1 MSDFSASFDI
11 PTHFKRQFS
20 TQWEH
25 VLQQKNQKFANAG
38 MVESDWNAKDFIW
51 QDLDVVQG
59 RDVTGQRLGD
69 TNPQELSGGNRRGSQ
84 SEFDI
89 PVIRDRWDNK
99 WLDKQAL
106 PDGEVVTAMKAAAN
120 RWLDDVF
127 ITAAGAT
134 VYGGAD
140 PYVTPITFPAA
151 QQIGVQFGTPS
162 GSPVNI
168 GLTPWKLLEA
178 TKRLENAEIDPT
190 AEELYLAISPQQ
202 KYDLVAFVAN
212 SPNDMWAKVVGSWL
226 EQDAAGMPTKLMG
239 YNVISSNRLGYVGAT
254 SADIRAVYAFTKKA
268 FKVSPIT
275 QELTIDRLPTKRNAI
290 QFFSHLAFGA
300 LRVKDQGVIQI
311 ACDQSPG

>member
-1 MSDFSASFDI
+1 MSDFSTSYDI
-11 PTHFKRQFS
+11 PGHFKRAFS

-25 VLQQKNQKFANAG
+25 VLQQKQQKFASAG
-38 MVESDWNAKDFIW
+38 IVDSDWNAKDYIW
-51 QDLDVVQG
+51 QDLDVVTG

-69 TNPQELSGGNRRGSQ
+69 TNPQELSGGARRGSY

-106 PDGEVVTAMKAAAN
+106 PDGDVITAMKAAAN

-134 VYGGAD
+134 VFGGAD
-140 PYVTPITFPAA
+140 PYTTPIAFPSA
-151 QQIGVQFGTPS
+151 QQIGVTFGTSGPS
-162 GSPVNI
+162 NI
-168 GLTPWKLLEA
+168 GLTPWKILEA
-178 TKRLENAEIDPT
+178 TRLLETAEIDPT
-190 AEELYLAISPQQ
+190 MEELYLAISPKQ
-202 KYDLVAFVAN
+202 KYDLVSFVAT

-226 EQDAAGMPTKLMG
+226 EQDAAGMPSKLMG
-239 YNVISSNRLGYVGAT
+239 YNVISTNRLGYIGAV
-254 SADIRAVYAFTKKA
+254 SADIRAVYAFTKSA

-300 LRVKDQGVIQI
+300 LRVRDAGVVQI
-311 ACDQSPG
+311 ACDQSP

>member
-11 PTHFKRQFS
+11 PAHFKRAFS

-25 VLQQKNQKFANAG
+25 VLQQMNNKFSAAG
-38 MVESDWNAKDFIW
+38 VVEGDWNAKDYIW
-51 QDLDVVQG
+51 QDMDTVSG

-69 TNPQELSGGNRRGSQ
+69 TNPQEITGGNRRGSQ
-84 SEFDI
+84 KEFDV

-127 ITAAGAT
+127 IEAAGAT
-134 VYGGAD
+134 VFGGAD
-140 PYVTPITFPAA
+140 PYVTPITFPAG
-151 QQIGVQFGTPS
+151 QQIGVQFGT
-162 GSPVNI
+162 SPAANI
-168 GLTPWKLLEA
+168 GLTPWKILEA
-178 TKRLENAEIDPT
+178 TKRLEIAEIDPT

-202 KYDLVAFVAN
+202 KYDLVAFVAT

-226 EQDAAGMPTKLMG
+226 EQDAAGMPSKLMG
-239 YNVISSNRLGYVGAT
+239 YNVISSNRLGFVGAA
-254 SADIRAVYAFTKKA
+254 SADIRACYAFTKKA
-268 FKVSPIT
+268 FKVSPVT
-275 QELTIDRLPTKRNAI
+275 QELTIDRLPMKRNAL

-300 LRVKDQGVIQI
+300 LRVRDAGVIQI
-311 ACDQSPG
+311 ACDQSP